1 MISKTSDFGSGCSAD
16 GNIVIQKSIYR
27 NMVSE
32 LKANNGYLCNSAEKE
47 LLSRVMWDDK
57 ENRTFSTIACKPQ
70 QLALVAGFE
79 IPENIKF
86 LMVENNGQIG
96 KEHKFSKEKLT
107 TLMALYYFE
116 EFPDALNIIQ
126 KIYEV
131 GGKGHSCGIYSSS
144 DKNIDALARVAPVS
158 RMMVCQPQSKSNAGS
173 WTNGMPM
180 TSSLGCGIWGGNI
193 TNENVTMKH
202 MMNYTWVS
210 KPIQEDRPSEREL
223 FGEFF
228 GQEVA

>member
-1 MISKTSDFGSGCSAD
+1 MRAACHAVGAPEDLFQCIERPSIPMTQYLMESCDLTLATGGKPMVQAAYSSGKPAYGVGAGNSTIVVDETADLNEAAKNIMISKTSDFGSGCSAD

-131 GGKGHSCGIYSSS
+131 GEKGTLVEYTV
-144 DKNIDALARVAPVS
+144 L
-158 RMMVCQPQSKSNAGS
+158 
-173 WTNGMPM
+173 
-180 TSSLGCGIWGGNI
+180 
-193 TNENVTMKH
+193 VTR
-202 MMNYTWVS
+202 
-210 KPIQEDRPSEREL
+210 I
-223 FGEFF
+223 
-228 GQEVA
+228 